1 MYREIGIGIE
11 SIFLKKKLEL
21 GLSRGELVINPPQ
34 LDLIFKTTNSSK
46 IMKQELE
53 PHQKQ
58 VLNSSYVQN
67 WKQNQNC
74 SNLFFRTGNG
84 SSSQKS
90 RTVQHQWRMQT
101 FIAQF
106 NNFLVFS
113 FVVSAKVVLGYIN
126 ATPNLPLK

>member
-34 LDLIFKTTNSSK
+34 LDLIFKTTNRSK

-58 VLNSSYVQN
+58 VLNSSYV
-67 WKQNQNC
+67 
-74 SNLFFRTGNG
+74 
-84 SSSQKS
+84 
-90 RTVQHQWRMQT
+90 
-101 FIAQF
+101 
-106 NNFLVFS
+106 
-113 FVVSAKVVLGYIN
+113 
-126 ATPNLPLK
+126 

>member
-58 VLNSSYVQN
+58 VLNSSYV
-67 WKQNQNC
+67 
-74 SNLFFRTGNG
+74 
-84 SSSQKS
+84 
-90 RTVQHQWRMQT
+90 
-101 FIAQF
+101 
-106 NNFLVFS
+106 
-113 FVVSAKVVLGYIN
+113 
-126 ATPNLPLK
+126 